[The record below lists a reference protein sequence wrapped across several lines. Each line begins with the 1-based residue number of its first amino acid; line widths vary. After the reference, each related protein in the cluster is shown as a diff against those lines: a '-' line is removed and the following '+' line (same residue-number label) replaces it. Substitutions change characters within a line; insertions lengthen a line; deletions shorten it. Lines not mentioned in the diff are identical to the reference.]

1 MQRAFRKTAAAC
13 ACALFPALA
22 GAAQQAAQTYPA
34 RPIRVIIPYPAGAS
48 YDTIMRIVA
57 EPVSAALGQA
67 IVVENRS
74 GASGIIGAD
83 MLAKA
88 SSDGYTIGMLG
99 DNHTILPAVG
109 QKTPYDLFTDFAPIM
124 RIAMID
130 NVVVTHP
137 SLPAKTMKDLIGL
150 LKASPG
156 KYRYGS
162 GGTAGSTHL
171 ACARFSQLMGVDMLH
186 VPYKSGG
193 LAVLGL
199 AGGEVHFM
207 IPNMISVKQHV
218 HAGRFRAYAVASK
231 KRSAYLPEVPSAP
244 EAGLGEFQVTQFYGV
259 FAPAKTSR
267 QVLARLEK
275 EIGAAAATE
284 AVKSKLAV
292 QGADAYSE
300 KPEELTKFLKNE
312 IRVHKDTAQFANIRA
327 Q

>member
-1 MQRAFRKTAAAC
+1 MCTTTARRLFGC
-13 ACALFPALA
+13 FLALSPL
-22 GAAQQAAQTYPA
+22 GVNAAQSADWAPT
-34 RPIRVIIPYPAGAS
+34 RPVRIIIPYVAGAS

-57 EPVSAALGQA
+57 EPVSAALKQQMV
-67 IVVENRS
+67 IENRM
-74 GASGIIGAD
+74 GASGVIGAD
-83 MLAKA
+83 MLSKA
-88 SSDGYTIGMLG
+88 QPDGHTIGMLG

-109 QKTPYDLFTDFAPIM
+109 QKTPYDLFRDFEPIM

-130 NVVVTHP
+130 NVIVTHP
-137 SLPAKTMKDLIGL
+137 SVPAKSMKELVAL

-171 ACARFSQLMGVDMLH
+171 ACARFAQLTGVDMLH

-193 LAVLGL
+193 VAVLGL

-218 HAGRFRAYAVASK
+218 HAGRFRAYAVAAK
-231 KRSAYLPEVPSAP
+231 KRSAHLPEVPSAP
-244 EAGLGEFQVTQFYGV
+244 ESGLGDFEVTQFYGV
-259 FAPAKTSR
+259 FAPARTPR
-267 QVLARLEK
+267 NVLARFETELRAAVGT
-275 EIGAAAATE
+275 EIVKTRLAA
-284 AVKSKLAV
+284 

-300 KPEELTKFLKNE
+300 RPEDLTRFMKQE
-312 IRVHKDTAQFANIRA
+312 IRIHTQTAQAANIRP

>member
-1 MQRAFRKTAAAC
+1 MNRAPYRL
-13 ACALFPALA
+13 ALGCVLAVVALA
-22 GAAQQAAQTYPA
+22 AYPA
-34 RPIRVIIPYPAGAS
+34 DWSPTRPVRIIIPYVAGAS
-48 YDTIMRIVA
+48 YDTIMRVVA
-57 EPVSAALGQA
+57 EPVSAALKQP
-67 IVVENRS
+67 IVVENRM

-88 SSDGYTIGMLG
+88 SPDGHTLGMLG

-109 QKTPYDLFTDFAPIM
+109 QKTPYDLFRDFVPLT

-137 SLPAKTMKDLIGL
+137 SLPAKSMKELVAL
-150 LKASPG
+150 LKSSPG

-162 GGTAGSTHL
+162 GGHAGSTHL
-171 ACARFSQLMGVDMLH
+171 ACARFAQLAGVDMLH

-218 HAGRFRAYAVASK
+218 HAGRFRAYAVAAK
-231 KRSAYLPEVPSAP
+231 KRSAHLPEVPSAP
-244 EAGLGEFQVTQFYGV
+244 ESGLGDFEVSQFYGV
-259 FAPAKTSR
+259 FAPAGTPAPVRSR
-267 QVLARLEK
+267 LVRELTAAVSQEVVRTRLT
-275 EIGAAAATE
+275 A
-284 AVKSKLAV
+284 
-292 QGADAYSE
+292 QGADPYSE
-300 KPEELTKFLKNE
+300 RPEELTKYMRNE
-312 IRVHKDTAQFANIRA
+312 IRVHTQTAQAANIRP

>member
-1 MQRAFRKTAAAC
+1 MNAVRRITACLLALAAA
-13 ACALFPALA
+13 PA
-22 GAAQQAAQTYPA
+22 GAGQSAEWSPT
-34 RPIRVIIPYPAGAS
+34 RPVRVIIPYVAGAS

-57 EPVSAALGQA
+57 EPVSAALKQP
-67 IVVENRS
+67 IVVENRA

-88 SSDGYTIGMLG
+88 SADGHTIGMLG

-109 QKTPYDLFTDFAPIM
+109 QKTPYDLFRDFEPLM

-137 SLPAKTMKDLIGL
+137 SLPAKTMKELVAL

-171 ACARFSQLMGVDMLH
+171 ACARFAQITGVDMLH
-186 VPYKSGG
+186 VPYKGGG

-218 HAGRFRAYAVASK
+218 HAGRFRAYAVAAP
-231 KRSAYLPEVPSAP
+231 KRSAHLPEVPSAP
-244 EAGLGEFQVTQFYGV
+244 EAGLGDFEVSQFYGV
-259 FAPAKTSR
+259 FAPARTPR
-267 QVLARLEK
+267 AVLARLEK
-275 EIGAAAATE
+275 ELGAAVALET
-284 AVKSKLAV
+284 VKTRLTA
-292 QGADAYSE
+292 QGADPYSE
-300 KPEELTKFLKNE
+300 RPEELTKYLKKE
-312 IRVHKDTAQFANIRA
+312 IATHRRTAQAANIRPN
-327 Q
+327 

>member
-1 MQRAFRKTAAAC
+1 MMKLLKCAAALL
-13 ACALFPALA
+13 ALTPLA
-22 GAAQQAAQTYPA
+22 TSAAQPA
-34 RPIRVIIPYPAGAS
+34 DWSPTRPIRVIIPYVAGAS

-57 EPVSAALGQA
+57 EPASAALKQP
-67 IVVENRS
+67 IVVENRM
-74 GASGIIGAD
+74 GASGIIGAE

-88 SSDGYTIGMLG
+88 SPDGHTIGMLG

-109 QKTPYDLFTDFAPIM
+109 HKTPYDLFRDFEPLM

-137 SLPAKTMKDLIGL
+137 SLPAKSMKELVAL

-162 GGTAGSTHL
+162 GGHAGSTHL
-171 ACARFSQLMGVDMLH
+171 ACARFAQLTGVDMLH

-218 HAGRFRAYAVASK
+218 HAGRFRAYAVAAK
-231 KRSAYLPEVPSAP
+231 KRSAHLPEVPSAP
-244 EAGLGEFQVTQFYGV
+244 EAGLGDFEVSQFYGV
-259 FAPAKTSR
+259 FAPAKTPR
-267 QVLARLEK
+267 PVLARLENELK
-275 EIGAAAATE
+275 AAVSQEIVRTRL
-284 AVKSKLAV
+284 SS

-300 KPEELTKFLKNE
+300 RPEELTKFMRNE
-312 IRVHKDTAQFANIRA
+312 IRVHTQTAQAANIRP

>member
-1 MQRAFRKTAAAC
+1 MIAARHITAWLLALAAA
-13 ACALFPALA
+13 PA
-22 GAAQQAAQTYPA
+22 GAGQSAEWSPT
-34 RPIRVIIPYPAGAS
+34 RPVRVIIPYVAGAS

-57 EPVSAALGQA
+57 EPVSAALKQP
-67 IVVENRS
+67 IVVENRA

-88 SSDGYTIGMLG
+88 SADGHTIGMLG

-109 QKTPYDLFTDFAPIM
+109 QKTPYDLFRDFEPLM

-137 SLPAKTMKDLIGL
+137 SLPAKTMKELVAL

-171 ACARFSQLMGVDMLH
+171 ACARFAQITGVDMLH
-186 VPYKSGG
+186 VPYKGGG

-218 HAGRFRAYAVASK
+218 HAGRFRAYAVAAP
-231 KRSAYLPEVPSAP
+231 KRSAHLPEVPSAP
-244 EAGLGEFQVTQFYGV
+244 EAGLGDFEVSQFYGV
-259 FAPAKTSR
+259 FAPARTPR
-267 QVLARLEK
+267 AVLARLEK
-275 EIGAAAATE
+275 ELGAAVALETVRTRLTA
-284 AVKSKLAV
+284 
-292 QGADAYSE
+292 QGADPYSE
-300 KPEELTKFLKNE
+300 RPEELTKYLKKE
-312 IRVHKDTAQFANIRA
+312 IETHRRTAQAANIRPN
-327 Q
+327 

>member
-1 MQRAFRKTAAAC
+1 MSAVRRITAGLLALAAA
-13 ACALFPALA
+13 PA
-22 GAAQQAAQTYPA
+22 GAGQSAEWSPT
-34 RPIRVIIPYPAGAS
+34 RPVRVIIPYVAGAS

-57 EPVSAALGQA
+57 EPVSAALKQP
-67 IVVENRS
+67 IVVENRA

-88 SSDGYTIGMLG
+88 SADGHTIGMLG

-109 QKTPYDLFTDFAPIM
+109 QKTPYDLFRDFEPLM

-137 SLPAKTMKDLIGL
+137 SLPAKTMKELVAL

-171 ACARFSQLMGVDMLH
+171 ACARFAQITGVDMLH
-186 VPYKSGG
+186 VPYKGGG

-218 HAGRFRAYAVASK
+218 HAGRFRAYAVAAP
-231 KRSAYLPEVPSAP
+231 KRSAHLPEVPSAP
-244 EAGLGEFQVTQFYGV
+244 EAGLGDFEVSQFYGV
-259 FAPAKTSR
+259 FAPARTPR
-267 QVLARLEK
+267 AVLARLEK
-275 EIGAAAATE
+275 ELGAAVALET
-284 AVKSKLAV
+284 VKTRLTA
-292 QGADAYSE
+292 QGADPYSE
-300 KPEELTKFLKNE
+300 RPEELTKYLKKE
-312 IRVHKDTAQFANIRA
+312 IATHHRTAQAANIRPN
-327 Q
+327 